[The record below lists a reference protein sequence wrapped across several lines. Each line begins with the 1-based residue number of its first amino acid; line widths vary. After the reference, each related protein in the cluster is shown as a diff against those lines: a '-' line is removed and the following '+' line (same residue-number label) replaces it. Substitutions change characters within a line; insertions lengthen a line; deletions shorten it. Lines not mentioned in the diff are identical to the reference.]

1 MHLDTKEREWQRV
14 HLPAAVRELSFST
27 INTAERHLLA
37 RLRRLI

>member
-14 HLPAAVRELSFST
+14 HLHALSVNSFST
-27 INTAERHLLA
+27 INNAERHLLA

>member
-14 HLPAAVRELSFST
+14 HLPAAIRELVLEIT
-27 INTAERHLLA
+27 TPERHLLA